1 MFRYHCSMPS
11 VSLGEIVD
19 YVGARFDG
27 PRAQSVI
34 GIAPLGEAT
43 SEELSFLANPKY
55 RAQLEVTA
63 AGAILVPA
71 NLEGADSRWIRV
83 ENPYFAMAR
92 IATRWFTRRSMPQGI
107 SPKAVI
113 APDAKLGANVAIG
126 PFVTIGNDV
135 AIGDDVVIFQNVSIE
150 AGSTIGD
157 KTIIYPNVVIYDGTR
172 VGNRCIIHATVVIG
186 SDGYGFTM
194 HEGKHHKIPQTGIVR
209 VEDDVEIGAGT
220 TIDRAT
226 FGETVIG
233 EGTKIDNLVQ
243 IGHNVR
249 IGKHCLLVSQVGIAG
264 SAELGDYV
272 FVAGQGG
279 IGGHLKI
286 GNRVQVGGGSK
297 VFADVADGMKVMG
310 SPAIPIRDYARLQL
324 MLKRLISKKK

>member
-1 MFRYHCSMPS
+1 MPS

-19 YVGARFDG
+19 YVGGGFDG
-27 PRAQSVI
+27 SRAQSVS
-34 GIAPLGEAT
+34 GIAPLAEAT

-55 RAQLEVTA
+55 QSLLGATA
-63 AGAILVPA
+63 AGAILVPV
-71 NLEGADSRWIRV
+71 NLQGADPRWIRV
-83 ENPYFAMAR
+83 EHPYVAMAR
-92 IATRWFTRRSMPQGI
+92 VATRWFARRSMPQGI

-113 APDAKLGANVAIG
+113 ASGAKLGANVAIG
-126 PFVTIGNDV
+126 PFVTIGEDV
-135 AIGDDVVIFQNVSIE
+135 VIGDDVVIFQNVSIE
-150 AGSTIGD
+150 TGSAIGD
-157 KTIIYPNVVIYDGTR
+157 KTIIYPNVVIYDGTQI
-172 VGNRCIIHATVVIG
+172 GNRCIIHASVVIG
-186 SDGYGFTM
+186 ADGYGFATYKG
-194 HEGKHHKIPQTGIVR
+194 EHHKIPQTGIVR

-264 SAELGDYV
+264 SSELGDCV
-272 FVAGQGG
+272 SAAGQSG

-286 GNRVQVGGGSK
+286 GNNVQIAGQSG
-297 VFADVADGMKVMG
+297 VFGDLADGMKVMG
-310 SPAIPIRDYARLQL
+310 SPAIPIYDYARRQAA
-324 MLKRLISKKK
+324 LKRLVPKKK